1 MSTSARKSNI
11 TIALGIEP
19 LKKQIRKKKNQYTK
33 KNSRDVS
40 EIGAISFHHSMTK
53 TKENEPKENK
63 MKRSAQGTMLLHH
76 PRSMQ
81 ISNSLS
87 L

>member
-1 MSTSARKSNI
+1 MSTPASNSNI

-19 LKKQIRKKKNQYTK
+19 LKTQKRKKKNRYTK

-40 EIGAISFHHSMTK
+40 KIGAISFQHSMTK
-53 TKENEPKENK
+53 TKENESKEKK
-63 MKRSAQGTMLLHH
+63 MKRSAQGSMLLHY
-76 PRSMQ
+76 PKSMQ
-81 ISNSLS
+81 ISNWLS